1 MGGLILQYT
10 GKSLCARTL
19 HGDAPVCWSLRTGCR
34 SRPGNQRP
42 PRNPPRSDSRRN
54 TPPGWCAGR
63 SGRCHLASPRDS
75 QASLSRSSGAC
86 SSCNAVWRAR
96 EDISVRKD
104 SLGLKNKQLFM
115 TNVGL
120 TLPVIFP
127 SENSVRNLCGHKTNM
142 HISRST
148 ITLLQFKHPTI
159 RSGFVAPGPIVP
171 AFTAWSQTNK
181 LLWHLAFIG
190 VVDEIWSQLIT
201 GRSLTAGVDLQL
213 STCDLISLAGHSAQ
227 VGPGRLKSL

>member
-1 MGGLILQYT
+1 MLSSELYFPSLSDMKLSKVSASFRSRSVMPMKFPACSMALRMISSRCSEANKCWGSTKWGTKKNEEINIAIHT
-10 GKSLCARTL
+10 GKSLCAHTHTL

-54 TPPGWCAGR
+54 TQPGWCAGR

-115 TNVGL
+115 MSVGTHPARYL
-120 TLPVIFP
+120 SFWK
-127 SENSVRNLCGHKTNM
+127 LC
-142 HISRST
+142 S
-148 ITLLQFKHPTI
+148 
-159 RSGFVAPGPIVP
+159 
-171 AFTAWSQTNK
+171 
-181 LLWHLAFIG
+181 
-190 VVDEIWSQLIT
+190 
-201 GRSLTAGVDLQL
+201 
-213 STCDLISLAGHSAQ
+213 
-227 VGPGRLKSL
+227 KSLWPQNKHAY